1 MTGPGPTEMRVVQL
15 STCRRTGQPSVVLED
30 TARTHWLAFYLPA
43 NEANRLSRC
52 LGSGPCTCAPIYDL
66 VEQLVKGLDARV
78 ARVELDCDEAGVS
91 ACLVLDRDGTT
102 ASLGCHP
109 ADAMALAIRA
119 GAPIVAT
126 PAAMARARPVAELLR
141 DERSRGAGAD
151 PDGLARWLA
160 SVSPSDF

>member
-1 MTGPGPTEMRVVQL
+1 MSAPREGATELHVVQL

-30 TARTHWLAFYLPA
+30 AAHTRWLAFYLPA

-52 LGSGPCTCAPIYDL
+52 LGAGPCACAPIYDL
-66 VEQLVKGLDARV
+66 VEQLVRGLDARV
-78 ARVELDCDEAGVS
+78 VRVELDCDEAGVS
-91 ACLVLDRDGTT
+91 ASLVLDREGSA

-141 DERSRGAGAD
+141 DQEPAAGGED
-151 PDGLARWLA
+151 LARWLER
-160 SVSPSDF
+160 VSPRDF